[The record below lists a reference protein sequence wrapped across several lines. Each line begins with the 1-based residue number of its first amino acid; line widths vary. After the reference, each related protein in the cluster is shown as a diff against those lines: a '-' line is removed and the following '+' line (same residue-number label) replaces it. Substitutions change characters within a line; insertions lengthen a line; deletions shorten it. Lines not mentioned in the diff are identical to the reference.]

1 MNYRLRSIS
10 AIVLIALV
18 GCSSNQ
24 SHKMGTVD
32 LASNEVTVKS
42 MPTSPGTVKLSGVM
56 IDKCPVSGCW
66 FHLKDKTGI
75 IKVDLKATNFTSTP
89 IPT

>member
-1 MNYRLRSIS
+1 
-10 AIVLIALV
+10 
-18 GCSSNQ
+18 
-24 SHKMGTVD
+24 MGTVD

-89 IPT
+89 IPVNSKVNVYGKYASGDDSRLVAVGIEY